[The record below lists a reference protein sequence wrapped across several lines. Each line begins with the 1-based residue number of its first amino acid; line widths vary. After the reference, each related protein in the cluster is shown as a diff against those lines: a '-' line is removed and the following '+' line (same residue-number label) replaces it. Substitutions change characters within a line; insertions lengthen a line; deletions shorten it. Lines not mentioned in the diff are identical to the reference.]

1 MLPAVWNRVRSSI
14 PSSHRCQRC
23 RIRVETL
30 EDRSLPAYLTAPS
43 FPAGMLGGADSEPIA
58 VAVGDFNRDGRLD
71 VATANKGTRDVSVLL
86 GNGNGTFKA
95 SMNFPIGREPNAIL
109 AGDLNGDG

>member
-1 MLPAVWNRVRSSI
+1 MLPVVWNRVRSFT
-14 PSSHRCQRC
+14 PSARRQTP

-30 EDRSLPAYLTAPS
+30 EDRSLPAFFAAPS
-43 FPAGMLGGADSEPIA
+43 FPAGMLGGAGSEPIA

-71 VATANKGTRDVSVLL
+71 AATANKGTHDVSVLL

-95 SMNFPIGREPNAIL
+95 SMLFTSAS
-109 AGDLNGDG
+109 DGISFHW